1 MGLFYFIKVSKLFYN
16 YDYKE
21 KIKTYKNM
29 KKLLTLVILLMTTI
43 SFGQNISQWN
53 FDNTTPATA
62 MLPTT
67 GSGTFTTIGGVVDNL
82 TANVMPAGN
91 PTAVGNLA
99 YSIKT
104 FPATGTLSGT
114 AGFQFA
120 VSTAGFSGPINITFD
135 PRGSNTASR
144 FQQYEYSING
154 GTTWTVF
161 GNNGGLLTNG
171 FTGTPMVTLV
181 LPAETSNK
189 SGFVFRIVSIFDPS
203 GTDYS
208 PVGYVSTPTPQT
220 YGPGGTWRIDN
231 FTVSN
236 GALVLSTNQNQILGL
251 QIYPNPTKNVLNI
264 LTNSNLTKNVQVYD
278 MIGKE
283 VINTQIENQ
292 LNVSKLTPGMY
303 VARITEEGKT
313 STTKLVIQ

>member
-1 MGLFYFIKVSKLFYN
+1 
-16 YDYKE
+16 
-21 KIKTYKNM
+21 M
-29 KKLLTLVILLMTTI
+29 KKLLTLVVLLMTTI
-43 SFGQNISQWN
+43 SFGQNITQWN
-53 FDNTTPATA
+53 FDNVTPATA
-62 MLPTT
+62 MIPTT
-67 GSGTFTTIGGVVDNL
+67 GTGTFTLIGGVEDNL

-91 PTAVGNLA
+91 GTLGNLA

-120 VSTAGFSGPINITFD
+120 VSTENHTDAINVTFD
-135 PRGSNTASR
+135 PRGSNTSSK

-154 GTTWTVF
+154 GISWSVI
-161 GNNGGLLTNG
+161 GNNNGALTNS
-171 FTGTPMVTLV
+171 FTSNPMVTLV
-181 LPAETSNK
+181 MPTDASNK
-189 SGFVFRIVSIFDPS
+189 TGFVFRIVSIFNPLA
-203 GTDYS
+203 TDYAA
-208 PVGYVSTPTPQT
+208 VGATST

-236 GALVLSTNQNQILGL
+236 GTVILSTNQNQISGL
-251 QIYPNPTKNVLNI
+251 QVYPNPTKNVLNI
-264 LTNSNLTKNVQVYD
+264 STNSNLTKNVQVYD

-292 LNVSKLTPGMY
+292 LNVSNLTTGMY
-303 VARITEEGKT
+303 VAKITEDGKI